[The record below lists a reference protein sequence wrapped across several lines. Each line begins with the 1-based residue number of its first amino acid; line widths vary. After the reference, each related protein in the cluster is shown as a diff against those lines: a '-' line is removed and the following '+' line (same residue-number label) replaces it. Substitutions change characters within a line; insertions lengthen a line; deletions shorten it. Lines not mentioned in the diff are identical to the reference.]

1 MRLDINLATR
11 PYEDARQFWM
21 RWGSALFALSVVTVL
36 LLYFTVS
43 GLLIAQQD
51 RKLIRERHAQI
62 AQRDAERAKAQ
73 ATLNL
78 AQNRTMR
85 DRSQFLNDLFER
97 KAFSWTKVF
106 EELERVMP
114 ARLHVVSIRPDTS
127 PDNELI
133 INLTV
138 AGESRDRALELVR
151 KMEGSRHFQQTQIKS
166 ETTQTGLSSGDNVLF
181 EISASY
187 IPDVATSGHGGAP

>member
-1 MRLDINLATR
+1 MRLDINLASR
-11 PYEDARQFWM
+11 PYEDARQFWL
-21 RWGSALFALSVVTVL
+21 RWGSALFALSMVTLL

-51 RKLIRERHAQI
+51 RRLISERHKQI

-73 ATLNL
+73 GTLNL
-78 AQNRTMR
+78 PQNRAMR

-114 ARLHVVSIRPDTS
+114 ARLHVVSIRPDTT
-127 PDNELI
+127 DNNELI
-133 INLTV
+133 ISLTV

-151 KMEGSRHFQQTQIKS
+151 KMESSRHFQRTQIKS
-166 ETTQTGLSSGDNVLF
+166 ETTQTGTASGDNVLF

-187 IPDVATSGHGGAP
+187 IPDVATSGRGGAP

>member
-51 RKLIRERHAQI
+51 RKLIRERQAQI
-62 AQRDAERAKAQ
+62 AQRASERAKAQ
-73 ATLNL
+73 ATLNQ

-114 ARLHVVSIRPDTS
+114 ARLHVVSIRPDAA
-127 PDNELI
+127 PDSELI
-133 INLTV
+133 IDVTV
-138 AGESRDRALELVR
+138 AGGSRDRAVELVR
-151 KMEGSRHFQQTQIKS
+151 KMEGSRGFQ
-166 ETTQTGLSSGDNVLF
+166 
-181 EISASY
+181 
-187 IPDVATSGHGGAP
+187 